1 MSAHRDDHLDLCAGY
16 ALGSL
21 SADELGDFQA
31 HVDSGCDVCA
41 AELRELGSAASL
53 LASAAPPHRAP
64 TALRSR
70 VLDAVKAEMAAAA
83 AKRPPIRAPRVPLP
97 MPQRMRP
104 SYFGWTWAAAAA
116 VLAVLGFMQWQT
128 TQKLQTQLATE
139 RVERANLEQRLAD
152 ESAWARLPS
161 AVGAQRIVLAPTP
174 DGDSSLVAQVTYDPA
189 SRRAL
194 VVCENFTA
202 PSGRDYELWAIRGSG
217 PVSLGTVRADANGR
231 VVIRLED
238 AGSPDTLAAFAF
250 SLEPAGGA
258 VDKTKPGGPVV
269 MVGKL
274 GG

>member
-1 MSAHRDDHLDLCAGY
+1 MSAHRDDHLDLCAGH

-21 SADELGDFQA
+21 TADESREFQA
-31 HVDSGCDVCA
+31 HLDSGCDVCTT
-41 AELRELGSAASL
+41 ELRELGSAVSL

-64 TALRSR
+64 AALRSR
-70 VLDAVKAEMAAAA
+70 VLEAVKSEMSADAAD
-83 AKRPPIRAPRVPLP
+83 RPVVRTPRAPLP
-97 MPQRMRP
+97 MPERARP

-116 VLAVLGFMQWQT
+116 VLAVVGFMQWQSA
-128 TQKLQTQLATE
+128 QSLQTELAAAK
-139 RVERANLEQRLAD
+139 VERAKLEQRLAD
-152 ESAWARLPS
+152 ERAWAQLPS
-161 AVGAQRIVLAPTP
+161 APGAQRVVLAPTP
-174 DGDSSLVAQVTYDPA
+174 DGAPSLVAQVTYDPT
-189 SRRAL
+189 SHRAL

-258 VDKTKPGGPVV
+258 VNKTSPGGPVV
-269 MVGKL
+269 MVGKV